1 MEDKPNVIFSM
12 ELRAHILPPIPNKP
26 SEIIMDRM
34 YQLIDIEHNNE
45 IGVITE
51 DQVQFLI
58 DNLEEEGVEDQDY
71 YIDPEFLSFLAENSC
86 DEELLTILTDAL
98 EGRVNIDVRYEVIK

>member
-1 MEDKPNVIFSM
+1 
-12 ELRAHILPPIPNKP
+12 
-26 SEIIMDRM
+26 MDRM
-34 YQLIDIEHNNE
+34 YQLIDIEHDNE

-71 YIDPEFLSFLAENSC
+71 YIDPESLSFLAENGC
-86 DEELLTILTDAL
+86 DEELLTMLTDAL
-98 EGRVNIDVRYEVIK
+98 EDRVNIDVRYEVIK

>member
-1 MEDKPNVIFSM
+1 MDQM
-12 ELRAHILPPIPNKP
+12 YRLR
-26 SEIIMDRM
+26 
-34 YQLIDIEHNNE
+34 DIEHDAE

-71 YIDPEFLSFLAENSC
+71 YIDPDCLSFLAENGC
-86 DEELLTILTDAL
+86 DEELFTMLTEAL
-98 EGRVNIDVRYEVIK
+98 ENRVNIDIRYEVIE

>member
-1 MEDKPNVIFSM
+1 
-12 ELRAHILPPIPNKP
+12 
-26 SEIIMDRM
+26 MDRM
-34 YQLIDIEHNNE
+34 YQLIDIEHDNE

-71 YIDPEFLSFLAENSC
+71 YIDPESLSFLAENGC
-86 DEELLTILTDAL
+86 DEELLTMLTDAL
-98 EGRVNIDVRYEVIK
+98 EDKVNIDVRYEVIK

>member
-1 MEDKPNVIFSM
+1 
-12 ELRAHILPPIPNKP
+12 
-26 SEIIMDRM
+26 MDRM
-34 YQLIDIEHNNE
+34 YQLIDIEHDAE

-71 YIDPEFLSFLAENSC
+71 YIDPESLSFLAENGC
-86 DEELLTILTDAL
+86 DEELFIMLTEAL
-98 EGRVNIDVRYEVIK
+98 EDRVNIDIRYEVIV